1 MPHSRQPQLMGG
13 NEIWNGPISNSGY
26 YFRGSSL
33 QSSHSSLNIIFPMP
47 PRLCFP
53 ICYHL
58 LLSTLFHTC
67 SFFLHPLSPTS
78 YTLLTVGFQNH
89 QQPRRDGELP
99 VSSLTIQGQTF
110 GLGQGFLQE
119 DTKQL
124 RARSQTRFL
133 VCPFD
138 NLFSRN
144 FLVLPHVC
152 LLTP

>member
-1 MPHSRQPQLMGG
+1 MPQLMGG
-13 NEIWNGPISNSGY
+13 NEIWNGPISNSGCY
-26 YFRGSSL
+26 VWGPSL
-33 QSSHSSLNIIFPMP
+33 QSSHSSLNIVIFPMP
-47 PRLCFP
+47 PRLCFSL
-53 ICYHL
+53 CDHF

-67 SFFLHPLSPTS
+67 SFFLYPLPPTAS

-89 QQPRRDGELP
+89 QQSRRDGELS
-99 VSSLTIQGQTF
+99 VSSLTIQAQTF

-124 RARSQTRFL
+124 SARSQARFL

-144 FLVLPHVC
+144 VLVLPHVC